1 MMLRVAT
8 GVVGDHLRSFFQK
21 LWVVFLLSLMP
32 QLKLRAVVFRECHFP
47 LAFQP
52 LTGRKKRIAG
62 NATRQACEPFL
73 QKLLLLHL
81 LRMRI
86 EVLSVASQSSGVL
99 SANLDFCRLLI
110 SKLHRRSLGS
120 HVRMIDDGGVLINRH
135 SSLLH
140 HPTPIRHLKVSL
152 LSEAN
157 YSSSGFHRRLMIMT
171 VSFHESGSLWNYP
184 HYYSGTYYL

>member
-1 MMLRVAT
+1 M
-8 GVVGDHLRSFFQK
+8 SFPSSF
-21 LWVVFLLSLMP
+21 S
-32 QLKLRAVVFRECHFP
+32 AINGE
-47 LAFQP
+47 
-52 LTGRKKRIAG
+52 KKRIAG

-73 QKLLLLHL
+73 QKLLLPPLLL

-86 EVLSVASQSSGVL
+86 KVLSSASQSSGVL

-110 SKLHRRSLGS
+110 SKLRRRSLRS
-120 HVRMIDDGGVLINRH
+120 HVWMIDDGDVLINRH

-140 HPTPIRHLKVSL
+140 HPTTIRHLKVSL

-171 VSFHESGSLWNYP
+171 VSFHQSGSL
-184 HYYSGTYYL
+184 

>member
-1 MMLRVAT
+1 M
-8 GVVGDHLRSFFQK
+8 S
-21 LWVVFLLSLMP
+21 
-32 QLKLRAVVFRECHFP
+32 QLKLRAVVFGECHFP

-52 LTGRKKRIAG
+52 LMEKKKRIAG

-73 QKLLLLHL
+73 QKLLLPLL

-86 EVLSVASQSSGVL
+86 NVLSSASPSSGVL

-110 SKLHRRSLGS
+110 SKLRQKSLRS
-120 HVRMIDDGGVLINRH
+120 HVRMIDDGHVLINRH

-140 HPTPIRHLKVSL
+140 HPTTIRHLKVSL

-171 VSFHESGSLWNYP
+171 VSFHESGSL
-184 HYYSGTYYL
+184 